1 MSDDIKSM
9 DNVIVLFHINATKFF
24 VYFKMLIRM
33 EAVVRGYGFQT
44 MAILLYFKELSNVNL
59 GNETTSS

>member
-1 MSDDIKSM
+1 MSYDIKSM

-33 EAVVRGYGFQT
+33 EEVVRGYEFQT
-44 MAILLYFKELSNVNL
+44 MNILLYFKELSNVNL
-59 GNETTSS
+59 GNERTSS